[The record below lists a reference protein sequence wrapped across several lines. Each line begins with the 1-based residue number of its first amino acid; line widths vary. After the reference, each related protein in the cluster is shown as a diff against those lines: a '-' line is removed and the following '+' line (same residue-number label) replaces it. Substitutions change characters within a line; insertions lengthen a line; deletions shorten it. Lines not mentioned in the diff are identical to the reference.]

1 MCWRVGSAP
10 EARTQHPPGL
20 NGTRRQAVATAS
32 LQQLGP
38 GHHRSQLSHLMLT
51 QGKARSVIASDIV
64 PGPLSAAKV
73 NAAIKQLEEN
83 GTLKALAEKYGFE
96 NVLKVT
102 ETIG

>member
-38 GHHRSQLSHLMLT
+38 GRHRSQLSHLMLT
-51 QGKARSVIASDIV
+51 QGKALPVASMDQLDV
-64 PGPLSAAKV
+64 PSLISE
-73 NAAIKQLEEN
+73 LCRC
-83 GTLKALAEKYGFE
+83 AEHF
-96 NVLKVT
+96 T
-102 ETIG
+102 